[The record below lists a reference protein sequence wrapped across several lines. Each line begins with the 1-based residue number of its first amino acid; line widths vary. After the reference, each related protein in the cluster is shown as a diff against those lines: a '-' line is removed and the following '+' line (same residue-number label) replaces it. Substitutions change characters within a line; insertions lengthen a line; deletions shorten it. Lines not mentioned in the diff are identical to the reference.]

1 MLAKATYNNKEVK
14 IDIPESFIWV
24 INYMNNWFLEN
35 KTGDI
40 RLIYKEG
47 GICGLETKE
56 YIRPPEKNN

>member
-35 KTGDI
+35 KTGEM
-40 RLIYKEG
+40 RLVYKDG
-47 GICGLETKE
+47 GICGLESKE
-56 YIRPPEKNN
+56 YIYPPKNA